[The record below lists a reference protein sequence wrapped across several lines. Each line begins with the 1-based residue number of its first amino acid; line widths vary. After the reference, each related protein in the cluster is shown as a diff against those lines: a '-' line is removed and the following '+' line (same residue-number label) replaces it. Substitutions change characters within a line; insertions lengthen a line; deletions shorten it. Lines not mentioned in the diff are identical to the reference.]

1 MAFSSGSTFR
11 PDPGGPWYAA
21 PSSLGNLGLDGPP
34 AQQGASVLF
43 DSDGYPISVGPDDWS
58 VVNALG
64 LDNYSR
70 LGRMLAAGG
79 AFAPGDPGDRAA
91 GSAVPS
97 LGAPPPI
104 GVALGSRPV
113 AGITP
118 PDLTG
123 LTPVV
128 APQLSAQGAASDQ
141 PSDPSVDLSPPPAAT
156 TATDANVVMPVAT
169 SDTSSP
175 IDLVADPDRRR
186 RAEFDR
192 GGGGRLAIGSR
203 AAAAGQAGLD
213 PFDPAPTTTPRFRPS
228 AQVASLSP
236 LMSLGLSGA
245 QGAPPWAPLIGPP
258 PPPLPYW
265 TAALRDGDR
274 GFREAKA
281 RHDEIFYPS
290 TIQQAVQSGLDPL
303 GVNHSLSSLA
313 LLTEPAGHFVGGLL
327 RPLLPDDPEHPGRRS
342 LRDFIGDS
350 IANLPALAVG
360 GAEAAEDADVA
371 KELPIGQYADLTRQL
386 RGSGQQAHHL
396 NQVAAYGAHI
406 PRDDGLAVGL
416 RGNAFSGV
424 GTPHYDFHASLEDFW
439 QQYRTGGA
447 ASTTKP
453 TNAEYDAALRTALQ
467 GAGLSRWQAGQL
479 ADRAAAERAQ
489 FPDLAPDEEVPRI
502 PRRTGQSRR

>member
-43 DSDGYPISVGPDDWS
+43 NSDGYPISVGPDDWS

-213 PFDPAPTTTPRFRPS
+213 PFDPAPTTNSSLSPIRAGREFFSPHVPWLERRSRRSALGAADRPS
-228 AQVASLSP
+228 A
-236 LMSLGLSGA
+236 
-245 QGAPPWAPLIGPP
+245 AP
-258 PPPLPYW
+258 
-265 TAALRDGDR
+265 AALLDGGIARWGPRLPR
-274 GFREAKA
+274 GQG
-281 RHDEIFYPS
+281 P
-290 TIQQAVQSGLDPL
+290 
-303 GVNHSLSSLA
+303 
-313 LLTEPAGHFVGGLL
+313 
-327 RPLLPDDPEHPGRRS
+327 
-342 LRDFIGDS
+342 
-350 IANLPALAVG
+350 
-360 GAEAAEDADVA
+360 
-371 KELPIGQYADLTRQL
+371 TR
-386 RGSGQQAHHL
+386 
-396 NQVAAYGAHI
+396 
-406 PRDDGLAVGL
+406 
-416 RGNAFSGV
+416 
-424 GTPHYDFHASLEDFW
+424 
-439 QQYRTGGA
+439 
-447 ASTTKP
+447 
-453 TNAEYDAALRTALQ
+453 
-467 GAGLSRWQAGQL
+467 
-479 ADRAAAERAQ
+479 
-489 FPDLAPDEEVPRI
+489 
-502 PRRTGQSRR
+502 